1 MIDNNIQTPDE
12 LDAILDELDKL
23 ELSFTKEEEQ
33 LISEISKLDS
43 QLEGHDLLKDLGDAA
58 LNGVK
63 DYINSFI
70 DVSDVMDDLKNPH
83 STRVK
88 YNTQE
93 VKRKNHSADPNV
105 ETPTRILREANSTP
119 YAADSARNNTG
130 MSKDGLKRLNYYE
143 KAYSQR
149 TKTIVEHDSNY
160 KTSAETNYATL
171 AGIEAYQFGPKI
183 PCYTADEYKQMYE
196 SAGAPDNTSRWIRDR
211 NFEKF
216 DAEMAREL
224 GFKSPGEF
232 AQWRKDNKLTI
243 HESPDG
249 MYLVPSDVHA
259 SELHTGEVSKLH
271 QYLRGKISKEELQQF
286 EKEARI
292 AKVKQETK
300 VRGVR
305 AVKGVGM
312 ATVKI
317 LVQDAASIIVSETYS
332 CFKADDELSFA
343 DKVKEIV
350 RRCIERIKAELHSTW
365 SKIKNSAACS
375 VATEVFTA
383 LNDFVFKTAK
393 NIFRMIRSMIGSI
406 LRAIKVI
413 CSSQYS
419 WQEKLYE
426 ALKILS
432 AGFVSAVGFGLNEI
446 IKDFITTSLPPIAF
460 AAPFIADVFSGLIAC
475 VMSSLVLMMF
485 DRHKQNIILQ
495 KNQSEHSQLCLQ
507 LASVN
512 AASVALSSE
521 KNLLLI
527 ERTKRIALGSLQSM
541 SKSDTNIQIMD
552 DGASSVNFDS
562 KLTSANIDT
571 LQNSVND
578 KLNQAN
584 SILDELE
591 EEQE

>member
-1 MIDNNIQTPDE
+1 MHDIENYTSEE
-12 LDAILDELDKL
+12 LDALL
-23 ELSFTKEEEQ
+23 EEIDQMEMSFTAEEEQ
-33 LISEISKLDS
+33 LISEISKLDG
-43 QLEGHDLLKDLGDAA
+43 QLEGHDLLKELGDAA

-63 DYINSFI
+63 DYVNSFI

-105 ETPTRILREANSTP
+105 ENPSRKLREANTSP
-119 YAADSARNNTG
+119 YAADSLRDNSG
-130 MSKDGLKRLNYYE
+130 MSKDGQKRLDYYE
-143 KAYSQR
+143 KAYKQR
-149 TKTIVEHDSNY
+149 TKTIVDHDSNY
-160 KTSAETNYATL
+160 KTSPETNYSTL
-171 AGIEAYQFGPKI
+171 AGLEAYQFGPKV

-196 SAGAPDNTSRWIRDR
+196 AAGSPENTSRWIRDR

-216 DAEMAREL
+216 DAQMAKEL
-224 GFKSPGEF
+224 GFSSPGEF

-249 MYLVPSDVHA
+249 MFLVPSDVHA
-259 SELHTGEVSKLH
+259 SELHSGEVSELH
-271 QYLRGKISKEELQQF
+271 QYLRGKITKEELQNF

-305 AVKGVGM
+305 AAKGVGM

-332 CFKADDELSFA
+332 CIKADDGLSFA

-350 RRCIERIKAELHSTW
+350 RRCIERIKKELHSTW

-419 WQEKLYE
+419 WDEKLYE

-432 AGFVSAVGFGLNEI
+432 AGFVSAVGFGLNEV

-485 DRHKQNIILQ
+485 DRHKQNIILR

-512 AASVALSSE
+512 AASVAINSE

-527 ERTKRIALGSLQSM
+527 ERTKRVAFESLQSM
-541 SKSDTNIQIMD
+541 VTADSNIQILD
-552 DGASSVNFDS
+552 DSVSSVNFDS
-562 KLTSANIDT
+562 SVTSADIDAH
-571 LQNSVND
+571 QNSASDN
-578 KLNQAN
+578 LNRAK

-591 EEQE
+591 EEQ

>member
-1 MIDNNIQTPDE
+1 MSSARI
-12 LDAILDELDKL
+12 ILP
-23 ELSFTKEEEQ
+23 T
-33 LISEISKLDS
+33 
-43 QLEGHDLLKDLGDAA
+43 
-58 LNGVK
+58 
-63 DYINSFI
+63 
-70 DVSDVMDDLKNPH
+70 
-83 STRVK
+83 
-88 YNTQE
+88 
-93 VKRKNHSADPNV
+93 PNV
-105 ETPTRILREANSTP
+105 DTPTRKLREANSTP
-119 YAADSARNNTG
+119 YAADSSRDNSG
-130 MSKDGLKRLNYYE
+130 MSKDGLKRLDYYE
-143 KAYSQR
+143 KAYKQR

-160 KTSAETNYATL
+160 KTSADTNYATL
-171 AGIEAYQFGPKI
+171 AGLEAYQFGPKI

-196 SAGAPDNTSRWIRDR
+196 AAGSPDNTSRWIRDR

-249 MYLVPSDVHA
+249 MFLVPSDVHA
-259 SELHTGEVSKLH
+259 SELHTGEVSELH
-271 QYLRGKISKEELQQF
+271 QYLRGKISKKDLQKF

-300 VRGVR
+300 VRGIR
-305 AVKGVGM
+305 AAKGVGM

-332 CFKADDELSFA
+332 CFKADDGLSFSE
-343 DKVKEIV
+343 KVKAIV
-350 RRCIERIKAELHSTW
+350 SRCIERIKKELHSTW
-365 SKIKNSAACS
+365 SKIKSSAACS
-375 VATEVFTA
+375 VTTEVFTA

-419 WQEKLYE
+419 WEEKLYE

-432 AGFVSAVGFGLNEI
+432 AGFVSAVGFGLNEV

-460 AAPFIADVFSGLIAC
+460 AAPFIADIFSGLIAC

-485 DRHKQNIILQ
+485 DRHKQNIMQ
-495 KNQSEHSQLCLQ
+495 AKNASAHSQLSLQ

-512 AASVALSSE
+512 AASVALSAE
-521 KNLLLI
+521 KNLLLL
-527 ERTKRIALGSLQSM
+527 EQTKIIA
-541 SKSDTNIQIMD
+541 
-552 DGASSVNFDS
+552 ASSLNSMIESDGNMQTMGDAINSENFDS
-562 KLTSANIDT
+562 SLTSSEIDV
-571 LQNSVND
+571 LQSSVD
-578 KLNQAN
+578 ESLALAN
-584 SILDELE
+584 SNLDELE
-591 EEQE
+591 KE